1 LAHIH
6 QPTHLLYLY
15 NIIPISPFGDCRVFS
30 PTFFIVSLLP
40 DTPDVVTERIAIKQS
55 VIVGINL
62 GIRPGK
68 TISELPWMD
77 AKIGFSLWV
86 SSVSLS
92 KALRFVFGGGK
103 MLYIMVKK
111 RKSNSARFAQKIL

>member
-1 LAHIH
+1 LAHFH
-6 QPTHLLYLY
+6 QPTHLFYLSN
-15 NIIPISPFGDCRVFS
+15 NIIPISPLGDCRVFS

-77 AKIGFSLWV
+77 AKTG
-86 SSVSLS
+86 
-92 KALRFVFGGGK
+92 
-103 MLYIMVKK
+103 Y
-111 RKSNSARFAQKIL
+111 